1 MRVRDDHGLVVV
13 GCGMAGLAAGIR
25 AAELG
30 LDPVLLEKTP
40 RDERGGQTRYVQSFR
55 APSADS
61 GLPERGYEFDV
72 PDYSA
77 DDFYDDIMAQTSGKA
92 DPELARRLVDRSS
105 ETVEWL
111 TDHGVDWEMEPPHVG
126 YTVARTF
133 VDGVDLVDTL
143 VARVEELGG
152 EVVYDAEARALRE
165 TTGDDGRRRVAGVE
179 ALVDGEPVAF
189 EGPVVVA
196 AGGYESDERKRTVY
210 YGDGYDEMTVRGSPY
225 NTGEPIE
232 MALDAGAKAV
242 GQWSGAHMSLIDG
255 NSPPARGGAN
265 RIDGYQYCVVLNHD
279 GERFVDEGQ
288 DARAHTYARFGR
300 LFFEQERHEVFLI
313 ADSRL
318 EEYLWPQGPSDPVY
332 GDTVAEVLA
341 ELGCDSPEAGQAT
354 VEAYNEA
361 CPADGF
367 ERFDPERLDGTAAD
381 AALDPPKSNWAVP
394 LTEPPY
400 VGYPL
405 TGGIT
410 FAFGGVATDTDA
422 RVLDTREEP
431 IPGLYAAGNS
441 VGGLFYDNYP
451 GGTGLTNA
459 AVYGRI
465 AAETAADEHDPSVAG
480 GAAGEAPADD

>member
-1 MRVRDDHGLVVV
+1 MREIDGHGLVVV
-13 GCGMAGLAAGIR
+13 GCGMAGLAAGLR

-30 LDPVLLEKTP
+30 LDPVLLEKAP

-55 APSADS
+55 APSANS
-61 GLPERGYEFDV
+61 GLPERGYEFAV

-77 DDFYDDIMAQTSGKA
+77 DDFYDDIMAQTNGKA
-92 DPELARRLVDRSS
+92 DPETARRLVDRAS

-143 VARVEELGG
+143 VARVEALGG
-152 EVVYDAEARALRE
+152 TVVYDAEARDLRADE
-165 TTGDDGRRRVAGVE
+165 VDGRRTVTGVE
-179 ALVDGEPVAF
+179 ALVDGEPVAY
-189 EGPVVVA
+189 EGSVVVA
-196 AGGYESDERKRTVY
+196 GGGYESDERKRTVY
-210 YGDGYDEMTVRGSPY
+210 YGDGYDEMPVRGSPY
-225 NTGEPIE
+225 NDGRPID
-232 MALDAGAKAV
+232 MALAVGAAAV

-255 NSPPARGGAN
+255 ASPPARGGAN
-265 RIDGYQYCVVLNHD
+265 RIDGYQYVVVLDHD
-279 GERFVDEGQ
+279 GERVVDEGQ

-300 LFFEQERHEVFLI
+300 LFFEAEDHEVFLV
-313 ADSRL
+313 ADSRT
-318 EEYLWPQGPSDPVY
+318 EEYLWPQGPSEPMY
-332 GDTVAEVLA
+332 GDTVAEVLD
-341 ELGCDSPEAGQAT
+341 ELGCESPDRGAET
-354 VEAYNEA
+354 VARYNEA
-361 CPADGF
+361 CPDDGF
-367 ERFDPERLDGTAAD
+367 ERFDPERLDGTSAD
-381 AALDPPKSNWAVP
+381 ESLAPPKSNWAVP

-410 FAFGGVATDTDA
+410 FAFGGVAADTDA
-422 RVLDTREEP
+422 RVLDDRDDP
-431 IPGLYAAGNS
+431 IPGLDAAGNA

-465 AAETAADEHDPSVAG
+465 AAETAAEERDPPAS
-480 GAAGEAPADD
+480 GAAGEATADD

>member
-1 MRVRDDHGLVVV
+1 MREVDDHGLVVV
-13 GCGMAGLAAGIR
+13 GCGMAGLAAGLR

-30 LDPVLLEKTP
+30 LDPVLLEKAP

-77 DDFYDDIMAQTSGKA
+77 DDFYDDIVAQTNGKT
-92 DPELARRLVDRSS
+92 DPEMARRLVDRAS

-152 EVVYDAEARALRE
+152 TVVYDAEARDLRE
-165 TTGDDGRRRVAGVE
+165 GVVDGRRAVTGVE
-179 ALVDGEPVAF
+179 ALVEGEPVAY

-196 AGGYESDERKRTVY
+196 GGGYESDERKRTVY
-210 YGDGYDEMTVRGSPY
+210 YGDGYDEMPVRGSPY
-225 NTGEPIE
+225 NDGRPIE
-232 MALDAGAKAV
+232 MALAAGAKAV

-265 RIDGYQYCVVLNHD
+265 RIDGYQYVVVLDHD

-300 LFFEQERHEVFLI
+300 LFFERDDHEVFLV
-313 ADSRL
+313 ADART
-318 EEYLWPQGPSDPVY
+318 EAYLWPQGPSEPTY

-341 ELGCDSPEAGQAT
+341 ELGCANPERGQAT
-354 VEAYNEA
+354 VERYNEA
-361 CPADGF
+361 CPDDAF
-367 ERFDPERLDGTAAD
+367 ERFDPERLDGVGAD
-381 AALDPPKSNWAVP
+381 LDPPKSNWAVP
-394 LTEPPY
+394 LAEPPY

-410 FAFGGVATDTDA
+410 FAFGGAAADTDA
-422 RVLDTREEP
+422 RVLDDRDEP
-431 IPGLYAAGNS
+431 IPGLYAAGNA

-451 GGTGLTNA
+451 GGTALTNA

-465 AAETAADEHDPSVAG
+465 AAETAAAERDPSG
-480 GAAGEAPADD
+480 SGAAGEATADD

>member
-1 MRVRDDHGLVVV
+1 
-13 GCGMAGLAAGIR
+13 MAGLAAGIR

-30 LDPVLLEKTP
+30 LDPLLLEKSP
-40 RDERGGQTRYVQSFR
+40 REEAGGQTRYVQSFR
-55 APSADS
+55 VPSAES
-61 GLPERGYEFDV
+61 GLPERGYEFAV
-72 PDYSA
+72 PDYSVE
-77 DDFYDDIMAQTSGKA
+77 DFYDDIMAQTSGKA
-92 DPELARRLVDRSS
+92 DPEMARRLVERSS

-133 VDGVDLVDTL
+133 VDGEDLVETL
-143 VARVEELGG
+143 LERVEELGG
-152 EVVYDAEARALRE
+152 EAVYGAEARDLRQHE
-165 TTGDDGRRRVAGVE
+165 VDGRRQVTGVE
-179 ALVDGEPVAF
+179 ALVDGERVAY

-196 AGGYESDERKRTVY
+196 GGGYESDERKRTVY
-210 YGDGYDEMTVRGSPY
+210 YGAGYDEMPVRGSPY
-225 NTGEPIE
+225 NDGRPID
-232 MALDAGAKAV
+232 MALEAGAKAV

-300 LFFEQERHEVFLI
+300 LFFEEERHEVFLI
-313 ADSRL
+313 ADARL

-332 GDTVAEVLA
+332 GDSVAEVLA
-341 ELGCDSPEAGQAT
+341 ELGCDSPEAGQET

-361 CPADGF
+361 CPDDGF
-367 ERFDPERLDGTAAD
+367 DRFDPEQLDGTAAD
-381 AALDPPKSNWAVP
+381 GSLDPSKSNWAVP
-394 LTEPPY
+394 LTERPY

-422 RVLDTREEP
+422 RVLDDREDA

-465 AAETAADEHDPSVAG
+465 AAETVAEEHDPSVTG
-480 GAAGEAPADD
+480 GATGEARADD

>member
-1 MRVRDDHGLVVV
+1 MVRTVDDFDLVVV
-13 GCGMAGLAAGIR
+13 GCGMAGLAAGLR
-25 AAELG
+25 GAELG
-30 LDPVLLEKTP
+30 AEVVMLEKAP
-40 RDERGGQTRYVQSFR
+40 EDERGGQTRYVQSFR
-55 APSADS
+55 VPSAGS
-61 GLPERGYEFDV
+61 GLPERGYEFAI

-77 DDFYDDIMAQTSGKA
+77 DDFYDDIMAQTNGKA
-92 DPELARRLVDRSS
+92 DPEMARRLVDAASP
-105 ETVEWL
+105 TVEWL

-133 VDGVDLVDTL
+133 VDGEDLVGTL
-143 VARVEELGG
+143 IDRAEELGATVRYDT
-152 EVVYDAEARALRE
+152 EVRDLHA
-165 TTGDDGRRRVAGVE
+165 TDGRRVAGVE
-179 ALVDGEPVAF
+179 ALRGDER
-189 EGPVVVA
+189 VVYEADAVVIA
-196 AGGYESDERKRTVY
+196 GGGYESDERKRTVY

-225 NTGEPIE
+225 NTGDPID
-232 MALDAGAKAV
+232 MALDAGAKAT

-300 LFFEQERHEVFLI
+300 LFFEQPRHEVFLI

-318 EEYLWPQGPSDPVY
+318 EEYLWPQGPSEPTY
-332 GDTVAEVLA
+332 GESVAEVLDA
-341 ELGCDSPEAGQAT
+341 LGCERPERGAET
-354 VEAYNEA
+354 VAAYNDA
-361 CPADGF
+361 CPDDPA
-367 ERFDPERLDGTAAD
+367 FDPEVLDGTATSGIE
-381 AALDPPKSNWAVP
+381 PPKTNWAVP
-394 LTEPPY
+394 IENPPY

-410 FAFGGVATDTDA
+410 FAFGGLATTTDA
-422 RVLDTREEP
+422 EVLDTRERP

-465 AAETAADEHDPSVAG
+465 AAERAVADLGIAAPDPVG
-480 GAAGEAPADD
+480 D

>member
-1 MRVRDDHGLVVV
+1 MRVRDGHGLVVV
-13 GCGMAGLAAGIR
+13 GCGMAGLAAGLR

-30 LDPVLLEKTP
+30 LDPVLLEKSP

-61 GLPERGYEFDV
+61 GLPDRGYEFAV

-77 DDFYDDIMAQTSGKA
+77 DDFYDDIMGQTGDKA
-92 DPELARRLVDRSS
+92 DPEMARRLVERSS

-133 VDGVDLVDTL
+133 VDGEDLVDTL
-143 VARVEELGG
+143 VGRVEELGG
-152 EVVYDAEARALRE
+152 EVVYDAEARDLRE
-165 TTGDDGRRRVAGVE
+165 STVDGRRQVTGVE
-179 ALVDGEPVAF
+179 ALVKGERVAF
-189 EGPVVVA
+189 AGPVVVA
-196 AGGYESDERKRTVY
+196 GGGYESDERKRTLY

-225 NTGEPIE
+225 NDGRPID
-232 MALDAGAKAV
+232 MALEAGAKAV

-300 LFFEQERHEVFLI
+300 LFFEQERHEVFLL
-313 ADSRL
+313 ADSRT

-332 GDTVAEVLA
+332 GDTVAEVLS
-341 ELGCDSPEAGQAT
+341 ELGCSSPAAGAAT
-354 VEAYNEA
+354 VETYNEA
-361 CPADGF
+361 CPDDGF
-367 ERFDPERLDGTAAD
+367 ERFDPEHLDGVAAVD
-381 AALDPPKSNWAVP
+381 SLEPSKSNWAVP

-410 FAFGGVATDTDA
+410 FAFGGLAADTEA
-422 RVLDTREEP
+422 RVLDDRDDP
-431 IPGLYAAGNS
+431 VPGLYAAGNA

-465 AAETAADEHDPSVAG
+465 AAETVAEEHDPSVAG
-480 GAAGEAPADD
+480 GAAGEATADD

>member
-1 MRVRDDHGLVVV
+1 METTETEYDLVVV
-13 GCGMAGLAAGIR
+13 GCGMAGLAAGLR
-25 AAELG
+25 AGERG
-30 LDPVLLEKTP
+30 LDAVVLEKTP
-40 RDERGGQTRYVQSFR
+40 EEERGGQTRYVQSFR

-61 GLPERGYEFDV
+61 GLPDRGYEFDV
-72 PDYSA
+72 PDYSKE
-77 DDFYDDIMAQTSGKA
+77 DFYDDIMAQTNGKA
-92 DPELARRLVDRSS
+92 DADMARTLVEDASP
-105 ETVEWL
+105 TIEWL

-133 VDGVDLVDTL
+133 VDGEDLVSTL
-143 VARVEELGG
+143 VDAVESAGVD
-152 EVVYDAEARALRE
+152 VVYDAEARSLVE
-165 TTGDDGRRRVAGVE
+165 GDGSRVAGVE
-179 ALVDGEPVAF
+179 ALVGDDRVVYEA
-189 EGPVVVA
+189 EAVVVA
-196 AGGYESDERKRTVY
+196 GGGYESDERKRTLY

-225 NTGEPIE
+225 NTGGPID

-300 LFFEQERHEVFLI
+300 LFFEQEAHEVFLL
-313 ADSRL
+313 ADSEL

-332 GDTVAEVLA
+332 GDTVAEVLD
-341 ELGCDSPEAGQAT
+341 ELGCNHPEQGQRT
-354 VEAYNEA
+354 VEAYNET
-361 CPADGF
+361 CPADPD
-367 ERFDPERLDGTAAD
+367 FDPEVLDGTAAEGV
-381 AALDPPKSNWAVP
+381 DPPKTNWAVA
-394 LTEPPY
+394 LDSPPY

-410 FAFGGVATDTDA
+410 FAFGGVDTTTDA
-422 RVLDTREEP
+422 EVLDTRERV

-459 AVYGRI
+459 AVYGRRAADA
-465 AAETAADEHDPSVAG
+465 AAEHLA
-480 GAAGEAPADD
+480 